1 MSKRGHS
8 LEDKIKI
15 IKALEDGSHT
25 ISELE
30 FIYKVHQLSI
40 YDWVY
45 KYEKY
50 GVEGLKNSFTWGEYS
65 KELKLAAVKDYLS
78 GEYSIREVTRKYE
91 LSSTSTL
98 RRWISKYNSHR
109 ELKDTSNGRTNT
121 MTKGRKTTLDERIQ
135 IVLYCLEN
143 GKDYQKTAEAFKV
156 SYQQAYQW
164 VKKYEDVGEE
174 ALEDKRGKKKEEVE
188 LSPEQKLKLEMQKL
202 ERENERLR
210 AENAFLK
217 KLEEIE
223 RRRK

>member
-1 MSKRGHS
+1 MSKRGRS
-8 LEDKIKI
+8 LEDKIKV

-30 FIYKVHQLSI
+30 FIYKIHNLSI

-50 GVEGLKNSFTWGEYS
+50 GVEGLKESSTWRKYS
-65 KELKLAAVKDYLS
+65 KELKLAAVRDYLS
-78 GEYSIREVTRKYE
+78 GEYSLREVSRKYE

-98 RRWISKYNSHR
+98 RRWINKYNSHR
-109 ELKDTSNGRTNT
+109 ELRDTSNGRTDT

-135 IVLYCLEN
+135 IALYCLEN
-143 GKDYQKTAEAFKV
+143 GKDYQKAAETFRV

-164 VKKYEDVGEE
+164 VKKYEEGGVS
-174 ALEDKRGKKKEEVE
+174 ALEDKRGKKEAVE
-188 LSPEQKLKLEMQKL
+188 LSPEQKIKFEMQRL